1 MIADFLIHPIAMR
14 RDLHKQFRQFFEQYM
29 PADAVVYDIG
39 CGQKPF
45 AALLEG
51 KVSKHIGVDLAD
63 GFYQPDQVDLIGTA
77 YDVPAPDGIAD
88 AVILSQVIEHLETPL
103 LAVQE
108 AHRLLKPGGLVFL
121 SFPFLY
127 PQHAPPRDYL
137 RFTEFYLANKIAGE
151 DFDIVESSR
160 LGGYW
165 YLMGMYSAMYLQEL
179 DRGAL
184 KMTRL
189 AKVAS
194 MVVGLI
200 CLALHKTEGVLL
212 RIAGKDVAALRAK
225 WTANYQVVL
234 RKKAEGRG

>member
-1 MIADFLIHPIAMR
+1 MIASFLIRPIAMR
-14 RDLHKQFRQFFEQYM
+14 RDVHKQFRRFFEKYM
-29 PADAVVYDIG
+29 PPDSVVYDVG

-51 KVSKHIGVDLAD
+51 KVRKHIGVDVAD
-63 GFYQPDQVDLIGTA
+63 GFYQPHQVDLIGSA

-88 AVILSQVIEHLETPL
+88 AVILSEVIEHLETPL

-127 PQHAPPRDYL
+127 PQHAAPRDYL

-151 DFDIVESSR
+151 NLDIVESSR

-165 YLMGMYSAMYLQEL
+165 YLMGMYASMYLQEL
-179 DRGAL
+179 DRGVL
-184 KMTRL
+184 KMTML
-189 AKVAS
+189 VKVAS
-194 MVVGLI
+194 AVVGLI
-200 CLALHKTEGVLL
+200 CLALHKFEEVLL
-212 RIAGKDVAALRAK
+212 RIAGKDVAEIRAK

-234 RKKAEGRG
+234 RKSAVGIE